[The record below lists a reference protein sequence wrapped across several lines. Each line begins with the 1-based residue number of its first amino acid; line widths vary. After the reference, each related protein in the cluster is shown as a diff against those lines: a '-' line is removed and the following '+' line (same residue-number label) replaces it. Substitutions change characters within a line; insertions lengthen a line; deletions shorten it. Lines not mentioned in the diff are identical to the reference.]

1 MEILHVRQRYATMDS
16 AVGRRQILLW
26 CRSWM
31 EVDLHH
37 GDHHGR
43 RVGLPMALAMV
54 LFGNWQLGVLED
66 YFRHV
71 FERIPA
77 LFS

>member
-1 MEILHVRQRYATMDS
+1 MVTLLVSAPLLLVALVVGVVIGILQAATSVNEMTIS
-16 AVGRRQILLW
+16 FIPKLVA
-26 CRSWM
+26 
-31 EVDLHH
+31 
-37 GDHHGR
+37 
-43 RVGLPMALAMV
+43 MALAMV

>member
-1 MEILHVRQRYATMDS
+1 MTISFIPKLVA
-16 AVGRRQILLW
+16 
-26 CRSWM
+26 
-31 EVDLHH
+31 
-37 GDHHGR
+37 
-43 RVGLPMALAMV
+43 MALAMV

-77 LFS
+77 LFG